1 MTAEARAAAAVG
13 LEMEV
18 VAAQALKTMQEAVA
32 KAMRRPAVAQ
42 RLSGD
47 GAVAVTN
54 TPDAFAKFLRADS
67 DKWAKVIKRAK
78 LTPETL

>member
-1 MTAEARAAAAVG
+1 
-13 LEMEV
+13 
-18 VAAQALKTMQEAVA
+18 
-32 KAMRRPAVAQ
+32 MRRPAVAQ

-67 DKWAKVIKRAK
+67 DKWAKVIRRAK

>member
-1 MTAEARAAAAVG
+1 
-13 LEMEV
+13 
-18 VAAQALKTMQEAVA
+18 MQEAVA

-67 DKWAKVIKRAK
+67 DKWAKVIRRAK